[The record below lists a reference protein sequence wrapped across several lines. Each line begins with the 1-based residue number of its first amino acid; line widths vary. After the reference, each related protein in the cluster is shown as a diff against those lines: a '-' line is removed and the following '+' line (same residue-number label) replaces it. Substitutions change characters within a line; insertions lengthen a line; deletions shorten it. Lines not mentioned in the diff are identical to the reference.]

1 MACIFSSK
9 KKLCLTGA
17 LACTSAHSGPSSWAS
32 ICGQGLQ
39 SLLGWE
45 EGALSADALPP
56 PHARYLVCLGGEQ
69 RGPPTVPSPQ
79 WLRK

>member
-56 PHARYLVCLGGEQ
+56 PMPATLSVLVGSGGAHLLSHL
-69 RGPPTVPSPQ
+69 PSG
-79 WLRK
+79 